1 MIRSVP
7 ALPAKPLLLTL
18 LLLALPAFLLP
29 GAALAQQDTILLSAT
44 NCVLELE
51 KGVYHLWDHV
61 RVESPGV
68 LRITCDDLRA
78 ALPQDKAAAG
88 AGPVPTGG
96 KLQSLVASGRVMIE
110 LYQAGAGGSTNVVRA
125 FGRQAEYGSREEVL
139 ILTGEPRIETA
150 SGTMI
155 GTDALVY
162 DLKSRTM
169 RNRGPYR
176 IELKADILKGSSLFN
191 RATNAPKPR

>member
-1 MIRSVP
+1 MTCRVP
-7 ALPAKPLLLTL
+7 SALVCM
-18 LLLALPAFLLP
+18 LLP
-29 GAALAQQDTILLSAT
+29 LWMTLAPDRALAQQQDRILLSAT

-61 RVESPGV
+61 VVEAPGT

-78 ALPQDKAAAG
+78 ALPQDKAPG
-88 AGPVPTGG
+88 ASGAVPTGG
-96 KLQSLVASGRVMIE
+96 KLQSLVASGSVVIE
-110 LYQAGAGGSTNVVRA
+110 LYQPGANGSTNVVRA
-125 FGRQAEYGSREEVL
+125 FGRQAEYGSREEIL

-176 IELKADILKGSSLFN
+176 IELPADILKGSTLFN
-191 RATNAPKPR
+191 RGTNAPKPR

>member
-1 MIRSVP
+1 MTRSAP
-7 ALPAKPLLLTL
+7 ALRFVP
-18 LLLALPAFLLP
+18 LLALLL
-29 GAALAQQDTILLSAT
+29 GLLSGTVHAQQDRILLSAT

-68 LRITCDDLRA
+68 LQITCDDLRA
-78 ALPQDKAAAG
+78 ALPQDKAAG
-88 AGPVPTGG
+88 GPGPVPTGG
-96 KLQSLVASGRVMIE
+96 KLQSLVASGSVVIE
-110 LYQAGAGGSTNVVRA
+110 LYQAGANGSTNVVRA

-176 IELKADILKGSSLFN
+176 IELKADILKGSTLFN
-191 RATNAPKPR
+191 RGTNAPKAR